1 MFSYK
6 DKFRPGRMI
15 SLGPMATD
23 KLQASTLRQA
33 LRFAEL
39 SQAELVRLMR
49 TSGESIACSES
60 YMSKIANGLKPGP
73 QYQAAINRALAK
85 KGVSINWDS
94 PRGQNY

>member
-1 MFSYK
+1 
-6 DKFRPGRMI
+6 MI
-15 SLGPMATD
+15 IFPPMATD
-23 KLQASTLRQA
+23 QLQASTLRQA
-33 LRFAEL
+33 LRFAEI

-49 TSGESIACSES
+49 TSGESVACSES

-85 KGVSINWDS
+85 KGVSIVWDS